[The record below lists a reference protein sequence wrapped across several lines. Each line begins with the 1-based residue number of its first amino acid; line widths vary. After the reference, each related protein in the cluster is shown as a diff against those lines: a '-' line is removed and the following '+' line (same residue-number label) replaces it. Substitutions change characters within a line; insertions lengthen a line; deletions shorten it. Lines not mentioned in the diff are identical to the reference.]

1 MPDKEKAMDKTL
13 VVYGSHYGATKTYAE
28 YIAQKLSCP
37 CLAAETLKKGTL
49 ANCDTVIFGGGVY
62 AGSIAGW
69 KKAAPLIVKESPS
82 RILLFVCGLAD
93 PAKEKTRAEARMLF
107 EKRLPENMRG
117 LPVFCLRGGIDYA
130 RLSSGHKLLM
140 KLLYAKESK
149 IPEPQRN
156 AETRAFLE
164 TYGKKADFTDFGRL
178 EDILYNITRQ

>member
-1 MPDKEKAMDKTL
+1 MNKTIVL
-13 VVYGSHYGATKTYAE
+13 YGSHYGATRAYARH
-28 YIAQKLSCP
+28 IAGQLGCAAA
-37 CLAAETLKKGTL
+37 AAEQIKELDL
-49 ANCDTVIFGGGVY
+49 SAYDTVIFGGGLY
-62 AGSIAGW
+62 AESVAGW
-69 KKAAPLIVKESPS
+69 NKAAKYCGQKEGQ
-82 RILLFVCGLAD
+82 RWILFSCGLAD
-93 PAKEKTRAEARMLF
+93 PASAKTQNEVRTLF
-107 EKRLPENMRG
+107 ESRLPDELRG
-117 LPVFCLRGGIDYA
+117 KLPVFCLRGGIDYA